1 MLPLLSQGSELGVQ
15 VLELLRPS
23 PSDRPLNLEPIVN
36 LRVSATPRG
45 SSTNGRLR
53 RRGGYGIADMD
64 ERPFLT
70 ARWINLVLL
79 NFRLPAEVVA
89 SVIPAGLE
97 LDLHEGQAY
106 VSVVGFAFQNVRVMG
121 VPVFGHTRF
130 DEINL
135 RYYVKRT
142 VGKEVR
148 RGVVFIREIV
158 PRRAVAIVA
167 NRLYNENYITRPM
180 RSGIKLAGAEL
191 QQGDTLEY
199 AWRTRTEGRE
209 QRWNRL
215 AARVASPL
223 SAPWAGSLEEFII
236 EHYWGYVRGRDGC
249 THEYRVEHPT
259 WRVGTTADVAWDCD
273 LPATYELP
281 FAEFLA
287 TPPASAIIAD
297 GSAVQVFRGRRCV

>member
-1 MLPLLSQGSELGVQ
+1 
-15 VLELLRPS
+15 
-23 PSDRPLNLEPIVN
+23 
-36 LRVSATPRG
+36 
-45 SSTNGRLR
+45 
-53 RRGGYGIADMD
+53 MD

-89 SVIPAGLE
+89 SVTPAALE
-97 LDLHEGQAY
+97 PDLHEGQAY
-106 VSVVGFAFQNVRVMG
+106 ISVVGFGFHNVRVMG
-121 VPVFGHTRF
+121 VPVIGHTRF

-142 VGKEVR
+142 VGDEVR
-148 RGVVFIREIV
+148 RGVVFLREIV

-167 NRLYNENYITRPM
+167 NRLYNENYVTRRM
-180 RSGIKLAGAEL
+180 RSEITMAGLKL
-191 QQGDTLEY
+191 QPGDLLEY
-199 AWRTRTEGRE
+199 TWRTRSNEGGP
-209 QRWNRL
+209 RWNRL
-215 AARVASPL
+215 AARVAGELEPPL
-223 SAPWAGSLEEFII
+223 SGSLEEFII

-259 WRVGTTADVAWDCD
+259 WRVAAADDVVWDCD

-287 TPPASAIIAD
+287 VPPASAIIAD
-297 GSAVQVFRGRRCV
+297 GSAVQVFRGRRCM

>member
-1 MLPLLSQGSELGVQ
+1 
-15 VLELLRPS
+15 
-23 PSDRPLNLEPIVN
+23 
-36 LRVSATPRG
+36 
-45 SSTNGRLR
+45 
-53 RRGGYGIADMD
+53 MD

-89 SVIPAGLE
+89 SVTPAGLE
-97 LDLHEGQAY
+97 PDLHEGQAY
-106 VSVVGFAFQNVRVMG
+106 ISVVGFGFQNVRVMG
-121 VPVFGHTRF
+121 VPVIGHTQF

-142 VGKEVR
+142 VGNEVR

-167 NRLYNENYITRPM
+167 NRLYNENYVTRPM
-180 RSGIKLAGAEL
+180 RSEIAMATTEL
-191 QQGDTLEY
+191 QQGDSLEY
-199 AWRTRTEGRE
+199 AWRTRTENRGH
-209 QRWNRL
+209 RWNL
-215 AARVASPL
+215 IAARVAEPL
-223 SAPWAGSLEEFII
+223 TAPRAGSLEEFII

-259 WRVGTTADVAWDCD
+259 WRVAKTEDAVWDCD
-273 LPATYELP
+273 LPATYDLP
-281 FAEFLA
+281 FAEFL
-287 TPPASAIIAD
+287 TVPPASAIIAD